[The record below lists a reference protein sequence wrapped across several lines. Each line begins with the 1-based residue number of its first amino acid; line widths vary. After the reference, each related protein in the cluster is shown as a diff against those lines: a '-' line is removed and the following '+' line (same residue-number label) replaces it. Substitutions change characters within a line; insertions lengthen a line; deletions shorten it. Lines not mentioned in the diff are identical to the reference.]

1 MVFRRAALIAAL
13 IAAPAWADLGMNF
26 KSITPASLA
35 QGVIQGVLNRD
46 YVMTA
51 EVQSMTT
58 PLTVNIRNVPPD
70 QVLNVLRTTL
80 ASVGVR
86 VEERGG
92 IFYIERGNP
101 TSVQADPVS
110 QRPQSDMVQSQ
121 PGLSSFGVRS
131 DYSPDHEIYSYFPR
145 NRSPEFLAQVV
156 RLAGGHVLSS
166 SGSQQPNV
174 AGPAPASVSQVK
186 ADVLIYSIKEE
197 RNAKLL
203 KLLQE
208 IDRPQASVNVRAA
221 VLEYSL
227 GSESSRSVS
236 AVFDLLRGKLGL
248 SYSAGKVAAN
258 TMTLSGASLSAV
270 LSAVDG
276 DSRFKYVAEPSL
288 RVLDGE
294 KARLTVGQ
302 EVPVRGQVSQDRN
315 GNSLQA
321 VEYKP
326 SGVILSLEPR
336 IYRDAITLKIGHE
349 ISSFSQ
355 TTTSQIDSPTLRKRG
370 AETVVSAQPGELI
383 VIGGMDSTEESSSTT
398 GLAFLPSW
406 LRGSSQSVSR
416 SQVLLML
423 ELSDASGIGPRGGAV
438 ADEGAP
444 RAPPGGP

>member
-1 MVFRRAALIAAL
+1 MVFRRFALIAVIL
-13 IAAPAWADLGMNF
+13 AAPAWADLGMNF
-26 KSITPASLA
+26 KSITPPALA
-35 QGVIQGVLNRD
+35 EAVIKGVLNRD
-46 YVMTA
+46 YVMTS
-51 EVQSMTT
+51 EVQSITT
-58 PLTVNIRNVPPD
+58 PLTMSIRNVPSD
-70 QVLNVLRTTL
+70 QVLSVLRSTL
-80 ASVGVR
+80 ASVGIR
-86 VEERGG
+86 IEDRGG
-92 IFYIERGNP
+92 ILYVERGTP
-101 TSVQADPVS
+101 SPVAVDSVGHQETLT
-110 QRPQSDMVQSQ
+110 QSQ
-121 PGLSSFGVRS
+121 PMLAGMFSK
-131 DYSPDHEIYSYFPR
+131 PDLAADGEVYSYFPR

-156 RLAGGHVLSS
+156 RLFGGHVVSS
-166 SGSQQPNV
+166 SNAMAPGVTSPAPVQPNQ
-174 AGPAPASVSQVK
+174 AK
-186 ADVLIYSIKEE
+186 ADVLIYRISAE

-203 KLLQE
+203 KLLQD

-248 SYSAGKVAAN
+248 SYAAGKVAAN
-258 TMTLSGASLSAV
+258 TMTFSGASLSAV

-302 EVPVRGQVSQDRN
+302 EVPVRGQVTQDRN